1 MEWDANGLALSI
13 ACLLWGDI
21 SKGEKILSIAAEG
34 HLVGEKKIFETSIFK
49 KKWNDK
55 YITCTYI
62 FVYQISQDSQQLE
75 VNIYTKSSHQK
86 LDRNI

>member
-1 MEWDANGLALSI
+1 M
-13 ACLLWGDI
+13 
-21 SKGEKILSIAAEG
+21 SIAAEG

-75 VNIYTKSSHQK
+75 VNIQNLPLKSLREIYKEGKSQK
-86 LDRNI
+86 RKKEKKKRQVHKK